1 MVSFSTF
8 TKELAFILKN
18 FGGPKYRVKYSG
30 SLPQYI
36 PFFLVIWNSEMDGDG
51 KESGKQNLQRW
62 EPMDGLKKKQMTS
75 NKWKD
80 SMPRILQEEN
90 LIGKHG

>member
-1 MVSFSTF
+1 
-8 TKELAFILKN
+8 
-18 FGGPKYRVKYSG
+18 
-30 SLPQYI
+30 
-36 PFFLVIWNSEMDGDG
+36 MDGDG
-51 KESGKQNLQRW
+51 KENGKQNLQRW

-75 NKWKD
+75 NKWKE